1 MIKNSRT
8 SLQVTWSK
16 ITNTSQNDYMTII
29 VIMIGWSAYWQ
40 WKSVISQ
47 FGNSMKEKKFHS
59 YSANSPRL
67 TNSIL
72 ECQTTWNL
80 RFLKS
85 KIQHLQFRK
94 NKNTLLK
101 SLNRNDIFQEEAFL
115 FRAEK
120 FIIVQDSQGFSLA
133 ISTLKFWEADGKF
146 SKSCYHYVCLL
157 PPNSLLQ
164 FSY

>member
-1 MIKNSRT
+1 MEI
-8 SLQVTWSK
+8 
-16 ITNTSQNDYMTII
+16 
-29 VIMIGWSAYWQ
+29 Q
-40 WKSVISQ
+40 WKKRIFTVIQ
-47 FGNSMKEKKFHS
+47 PTLQDWQIQYWNVRPLG
-59 YSANSPRL
+59 
-67 TNSIL
+67 
-72 ECQTTWNL
+72 NL

-146 SKSCYHYVCLL
+146 SKSCYHYVCHLIL
-157 PPNSLLQ
+157 FCNLAINLIQ
-164 FSY
+164 FSFISFADLSYLINW